1 MPEADS
7 PADDTETGEELAVAG
22 AAGSSE
28 CSSGNTGEGE
38 GAEDVVVLR

>member
-1 MPEADS
+1 LPKADS
-7 PADDTETGEELAVAG
+7 PADDAETGEELAEAG

-28 CSSGNTGEGE
+28 CSNGNTGEGE